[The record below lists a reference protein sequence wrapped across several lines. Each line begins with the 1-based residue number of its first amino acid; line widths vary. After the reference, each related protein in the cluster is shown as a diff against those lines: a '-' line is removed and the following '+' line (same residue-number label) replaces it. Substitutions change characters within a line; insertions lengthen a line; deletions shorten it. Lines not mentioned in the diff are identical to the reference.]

1 MSSLLRIVMASMLVT
16 LLVGCSNE
24 NAAPAAA
31 ARPVAV
37 TVETMA
43 QNPWQDRIEALGTA
57 RASESVTL
65 TAKVTETV
73 VKVNFNDGDVVDAGR
88 WLVDL
93 SGKAEIAALEEAQ
106 AAYTESLQQYER
118 QSDLVK
124 QGTLS
129 KSTLDSLV
137 ASRDAAL
144 ARTNAIRA
152 RLADRVI
159 TAPFAGVLGF
169 RMVSPGTLVTPGT
182 PITTLDAIDTIKL
195 DFTVSEV
202 AMAAVAVGQ
211 RVEAKS
217 AAFPDKP
224 FSGEVTVVGTRV
236 DPVTRSVQVRAEIPN
251 PDRTLRPGML
261 LTVTLELP
269 LRTVLSI
276 PEISLIQVGSSQ
288 SVFRVAADST
298 VERVEVKSG
307 ARQKGRVEI
316 VSGLQAGDQIVV
328 DGVVKLRGG
337 TPVNVVDPNAQI
349 AEQSGA

>member
-1 MSSLLRIVMASMLVT
+1 
-16 LLVGCSNE
+16 
-24 NAAPAAA
+24 
-31 ARPVAV
+31 
-37 TVETMA
+37 
-43 QNPWQDRIEALGTA
+43 
-57 RASESVTL
+57 
-65 TAKVTETV
+65 
-73 VKVNFNDGDVVDAGR
+73 
-88 WLVDL
+88 
-93 SGKAEIAALEEAQ
+93 
-106 AAYTESLQQYER
+106 
-118 QSDLVK
+118 
-124 QGTLS
+124 
-129 KSTLDSLV
+129 
-137 ASRDAAL
+137 
-144 ARTNAIRA
+144 
-152 RLADRVI
+152 
-159 TAPFAGVLGF
+159 
-169 RMVSPGTLVTPGT
+169 
-182 PITTLDAIDTIKL
+182 KL
-195 DFTVSEV
+195 DFTVPEV

-217 AAFPDKP
+217 AAFPDQP

-288 SVFRVAADST
+288 SVFRVAADNT